1 MSLARCSDHCWSG
14 WRLFEE
20 RGIFAD
26 VVSVI
31 DGNVWSANLNL
42 RDSSYESN
50 CISYTENGSCMSYE
64 TERIFAF
71 DDGFGDC
78 CNYQVTV

>member
-1 MSLARCSDHCWSG
+1 M
-14 WRLFEE
+14 
-20 RGIFAD
+20 I
-26 VVSVI
+26 I

-64 TERIFAF
+64 TERISAF
-71 DDGFGDC
+71 DDGFGNCGD
-78 CNYQVTV
+78 YQVTV